1 MEEILEIEVAAQLQ
15 HQLNGREALNSYF
28 RCQLLGTPGILMMW
42 GSFCKRLQE
51 HIWMLTGWR
60 MMMEDAHT
68 PASYIIAV
76 VAVLSGA
83 FLMPPFPLFFLIVG
97 PVCLLGL
104 VAVLFV
110 RAKRSVQTEHKSLTS
125 THFIPMSHLR

>member
-1 MEEILEIEVAAQLQ
+1 
-15 HQLNGREALNSYF
+15 
-28 RCQLLGTPGILMMW
+28 
-42 GSFCKRLQE
+42 
-51 HIWMLTGWR
+51 
-60 MMMEDAHT
+60 MEDAHT

-110 RAKRSVQTEHKSLTS
+110 RAKRSVPTENKSHGLSHERPVTPTYTVKEETS
-125 THFIPMSHLR
+125 EVSVSQQRESEKVSA

>member
-1 MEEILEIEVAAQLQ
+1 
-15 HQLNGREALNSYF
+15 
-28 RCQLLGTPGILMMW
+28 
-42 GSFCKRLQE
+42 
-51 HIWMLTGWR
+51 GWR

-83 FLMPPFPLFFLIVG
+83 FLMPPFPLFFLIIG

>member
-1 MEEILEIEVAAQLQ
+1 
-15 HQLNGREALNSYF
+15 
-28 RCQLLGTPGILMMW
+28 
-42 GSFCKRLQE
+42 
-51 HIWMLTGWR
+51 MLTGWR

-110 RAKRSVQTEHKSLTS
+110 RAKRSVQTEHKSHGLSHEMPVTPTHTVMKTTS
-125 THFIPMSHLR
+125 EVSTSQQSTREKVSA